1 MTSRKAAVLAVLAVL
16 LAAGCGDDER
26 EGVQRYI
33 ARANSVQERYAPQFH
48 EANDA
53 YARFAKGE
61 LSSMRADGELTAAE
75 NALRDAKSQLARIKP
90 PPSATELHRR
100 LLRLVGMN
108 ADFAAE
114 STALARYLPA
124 ARKELRRVGR
134 IGNQLRSRLQDADT
148 PEAQAA
154 ALDRYAR
161 AIDRRYDALY
171 QLEPPP
177 ILVATHQ
184 AQLGRMSASSRLA
197 RRLRRASEAR
207 DSGRVAR
214 LLLEFRALS
223 RQSDSGQLTRRALR
237 EYETRYRAIN
247 SAAAALRREQSQLEQ
262 RLG

>member
-1 MTSRKAAVLAVLAVL
+1 MACRKAAGLAVLGVL

-26 EGVQRYI
+26 EGVRRYI
-33 ARANSVQERYAPQFH
+33 VRANAVQERFAPQFR
-48 EANDA
+48 EANEA
-53 YARFAKGE
+53 YARFAQGE
-61 LSSMRADGELTAAE
+61 LSSKRADVDLTAAE
-75 NALRDAKSQLARIKP
+75 NGLRDARTQLARIEP

-100 LLRLVGMN
+100 LLRVVAMN

-124 ARKELRRVGR
+124 ARRVLRRVGR
-134 IGNQLRSRLQDADT
+134 IGNELRSQLRYADT
-148 PEAQAA
+148 PAAQAE

-171 QLEPPP
+171 ELEPPP

-197 RRLRRASEAR
+197 RQLRRASEAR
-207 DSGRVAR
+207 DSARVAR
-214 LLLEFRALS
+214 LLLEFRTLS
-223 RQSDSGQLTRRALR
+223 RESDGGRLTRRALR
-237 EYETRYRAIN
+237 GYEARYRAIN
-247 SAAAALRREQSQLEQ
+247 RAAAALRREQAELEQ